1 MHDISSA
8 AELRRHIRDGEWTGP
23 TAGLLPGVQ
32 QANFV
37 AVPQSDAFE
46 FLLFCVRN
54 PQVCPVI
61 HVTEPGDPVVP
72 LPSGPADLR
81 TDLSG
86 YRVWQHGELVAEPG
100 DVTEFWREDLVGFL
114 LGCSHTFEG
123 PLQEAGIPMHVSPD
137 SPAPP
142 VYLTDRSTVPAG
154 RVGGPLLVS
163 MRSFPSHLIDR
174 VSALTAAF
182 PTGHG
187 APVHIGDP
195 AELGIDDLT
204 VPDFGPS
211 PEIHE
216 GEVPMF
222 WACGVT
228 PQLVLPHLQSHTL
241 ITHAA
246 GHMFVFDHRVEPGS
260 PSIA

>member
-1 MHDISSA
+1 MMNDSIA
-8 AELRRHIRDGEWTGP
+8 TPAELRAEIRAGRWTGP

-37 AVPQSDAFE
+37 ALPKADAFE

-54 PQVCPVI
+54 PKVCPII
-61 HVTEPGDPVVP
+61 HVTEPGDPVVS
-72 LPSGPADLR
+72 LESGNADLR
-81 TDLSG
+81 SDIAQ
-86 YRVWQHGELVAEPG
+86 YRVWKDGELVAEPH
-100 DVTEFWREDLVGFL
+100 DVTEYWEDDLVGFL

-123 PLQEAGIPMHVSPD
+123 PLIEGGFPLHVSAE

-142 VYLTDRSTVPAG
+142 VYLTNRETVSAG
-154 RVGGPLLVS
+154 RVSGPLVVS
-163 MRSFPSHLIDR
+163 MRSFPADM
-174 VSALTAAF
+174 VDAVAALTARF

-195 AELGIDDLT
+195 AELGIEDLRT
-204 VPDFGPS
+204 PDFGPA
-211 PEIHE
+211 PDLYEA
-216 GEVPMF
+216 EVPMF

-228 PQLVLPHLQSHTL
+228 PQLVLPQLRSRTL

-246 GHMFVFDHRVEPGS
+246 GHMFVCDHRVTPAG
-260 PSIA
+260 

>member
-1 MHDISSA
+1 MNEHITSA
-8 AELRRHIRDGEWTGP
+8 HQLRSLIRSGAWKQP

-37 AVPQSDAFE
+37 ALPQADAFE

-54 PQVCPVI
+54 PQVCPII
-61 HVTEPGDPVVP
+61 HVSEPGDPIVS
-72 LPSGPADLR
+72 LESGDADVR
-81 TDLSG
+81 TDIAK
-86 YRVWQHGELVAEPG
+86 YRVWRDGELVAEPH
-100 DVTEFWREDLVGFL
+100 DVSEYWSDDLVGFL

-123 PLQEAGIPMHVSPD
+123 PMLDAGLPLRVSAE

-142 VYLTDRSTVPAG
+142 VYLTDRETVSAG
-154 RVGGPLLVS
+154 RVAGPLVVS
-163 MRSFPSHLIDR
+163 MRSFPAELVDE
-174 VSALTAAF
+174 VTALTSRF

-195 AELGIDDLT
+195 AELGIADLAT
-204 VPDFGPS
+204 PDFGPA
-211 PEIHE
+211 PEVHAD
-216 GEVPMF
+216 EVPMF

-228 PQLVLPHLQSHTL
+228 PQLVLPHLRSHTL

-246 GHMFVFDHRVEPGS
+246 GHMFVFDHRVTP
-260 PSIA
+260 AR

>member
-1 MHDISSA
+1 MTDHSA
-8 AELRRHIRDGEWTGP
+8 SPAELRALIRSGAWTRP
-23 TAGLLPGVQ
+23 TAGLFPGVQ

-37 AVPQSDAFE
+37 GLPRADAYD

-54 PQVCPVI
+54 PKVCPI
-61 HVTEPGDPVVP
+61 LRVTEPGDPIVP
-72 LPSGPADLR
+72 LESGDADLR
-81 TDLSG
+81 SDIAR
-86 YRVWQHGELVAEPG
+86 YRVWRRGKLIDEPV
-100 DVTEFWREDLVGFL
+100 DVSEYWEDDLVGFL

-123 PLQEAGIPMHVSPD
+123 PLMEAGLPLQVSEE

-142 VYLTDRSTVPAG
+142 VYLTDRATVSAG
-154 RVGGPLLVS
+154 RVAGPLVVS
-163 MRSFPSHLIDR
+163 MRAFPADT
-174 VSALTAAF
+174 VDEVAALTARY

-195 AELGIDDLT
+195 AVLGISDLSR
-204 VPDFGPS
+204 PDFGPR
-211 PEIHE
+211 PTLRD

-228 PQLVLPHLQSHTL
+228 PQLVLPQLRSRTL

-246 GHMFVFDHRVEPGS
+246 GHMFVFDHRVQPTV
-260 PSIA
+260 